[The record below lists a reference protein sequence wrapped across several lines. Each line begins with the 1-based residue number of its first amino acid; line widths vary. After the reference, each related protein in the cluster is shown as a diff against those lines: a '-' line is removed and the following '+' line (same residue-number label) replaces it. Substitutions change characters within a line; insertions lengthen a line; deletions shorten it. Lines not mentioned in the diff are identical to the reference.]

1 LSYRLLAGAEADIDR
16 ILLESARAFGVDA
29 AERYDLLMR
38 SVFAA
43 LAAVPDRPGSQ
54 VITTTAGVRVYPLH
68 IGRRLVAQ
76 DQRVGRPRHI
86 VVYRVGTDGVVEIIG
101 LAHDR
106 MLLSRVVHRVRR
118 AAEAEGSA
126 EETFE
131 Q

>member
-1 LSYRLLAGAEADIDR
+1 LSYRLLAVAEADIDG

-38 SVFAA
+38 SVFAV

-54 VITTTAGVRVYPLH
+54 EVTTAAGVRVYPLR

-76 DQRVGRPRHI
+76 EQRVGRPRHI
-86 VVYRVGTDGVVEIIG
+86 VVYRVGSDGVVEIIG

-106 MLLSRVVHRVRR
+106 MLLSRAVRR
-118 AAEAEGSA
+118 MHRAAGAE
-126 EETFE
+126 
-131 Q
+131 